1 VVVEAR
7 PYLEFRRQSRLPGA
21 FRLLSVPRER
31 FSTIRLVWA
40 DDGYAGRLVTW
51 AATVIRLTVT
61 IVTRSDDDTGFA
73 VLPRRWVV
81 ERT

>member
-1 VVVEAR
+1 M
-7 PYLEFRRQSRLPGA
+7 
-21 FRLLSVPRER
+21 LSVPRER